1 MIYKTS
7 GTCSSSIELE
17 IDDNHIIRKVAFTG
31 GCNGN
36 LKGVSRLVEGRKAE
50 EVADLLAG
58 TTCGFKNTSCPDQL
72 SKAIQA
78 ALSDMDSRQ

>member
-1 MIYKTS
+1 MIYKTT
-7 GTCSSSIELE
+7 GTCSTQIELD
-17 IDDNHIIRKVAFTG
+17 IDADHIIRKVVFTG

-36 LKGVSRLVEGRKAE
+36 LKGISRLVEGRKAE

-72 SKAIQA
+72 SRAIQA
-78 ALSDMDSRQ
+78 ALAEMK

>member
-36 LKGVSRLVEGRKAE
+36 LKGITRLVEGRKAE
-50 EVADLLAG
+50 EVAELLAG
-58 TTCGFKNTSCPDQL
+58 TTCGFKDTSCPDQL
-72 SKAIQA
+72 SRAIQA
-78 ALSDMDSRQ
+78 ALSEKSSKQ